1 MSLFDKI
8 RNFLINRSLVF
19 KLSAS
24 VLLSVVAG
32 SLLLSLFVSNY
43 SKPILKEQV
52 ISSAFNALGELN
64 ANITQGA
71 AIVEQSIVNTANIL
85 NTNARPSDKELSDL
99 TLAALRSIEQQYG
112 YFYEFWIYIPSKTQ
126 EESATMYY
134 SCFKNGKEKIL
145 RPLWTRNGYL
155 KFSLCLDGKHHNFS
169 AHVLVAKAFISN
181 PDNLPEINHI
191 DGEKFNCHVSN
202 LEFSTRSK
210 NNKHAFKNG
219 LKKQKKG
226 GDNPKAKLT
235 NEEAAFC
242 RKVYKPHDKEF
253 GLKALAE
260 RFGVNVRNMYN
271 IITGKSYTDA

>member
-1 MSLFDKI
+1 MTSEEKKAKVEKI
-8 RNFLINRSLVF
+8 KAKYKEFMKVYPLNPE
-19 KLSAS
+19 
-24 VLLSVVAG
+24 
-32 SLLLSLFVSNY
+32 SLLDEIWEWIEGYEDDYQISNY
-43 SKPILKEQV
+43 GRAKS
-52 ISSAFNALGELN
+52 
-64 ANITQGA
+64 
-71 AIVEQSIVNTANIL
+71 
-85 NTNARPSDKELSDL
+85 
-99 TLAALRSIEQQYG
+99 
-112 YFYEFWIYIPSKTQ
+112 
-126 EESATMYY
+126 
-134 SCFKNGKEKIL
+134 FKNGKEKIL

-155 KFSLCLDGKHHNFS
+155 KFSLCLDGEHHNFS

-181 PDNLPEINHI
+181 PDNLPEINHL
-191 DGEKFNCHVSN
+191 DGDKFNCHVSN
-202 LEFSTRSK
+202 LEPSTRSK